1 MNPSMKQTLKQITPP
16 FLWNFARATNDS
28 IRRLPELPAAYLH
41 PWRREGIR
49 RLATLKDIHKGKR
62 AFVIANGPSLKFTD
76 MSKLR
81 NELTFGMNRIY
92 LMFPGLG
99 FSTTYLTVVN
109 DLVIEQTA
117 GELAALSLPKFL
129 AWRSRRHF
137 PTDLPIARLPTFL
150 YTSYTGPRFAT
161 DVRGRVWE
169 GATVTNVTLQLAFHM
184 GFQQVILIGVDH
196 NYSATGK
203 PNTTVI
209 SQGDDP
215 NHFSPS
221 YFGKGFRWQLPDLE
235 TSEVGYALAR
245 ESYRNSGRE
254 NLDATIGGKL
264 TIFPKVDYDSL
275 F

>member
-1 MNPSMKQTLKQITPP
+1 MKQTLKQITPP
-16 FLWNFARATNDS
+16 SLWNFARATNDS
-28 IRRLPELPAAYLH
+28 VRRLPELPAAYLH

-49 RLATLKDIHKGKR
+49 RLAALKDLHKGKR
-62 AFVIANGPSLKFTD
+62 AFIIANGPSLKQTD
-76 MSKLR
+76 MNKLR
-81 NELTFGMNRIY
+81 NEFTFGMNRIY
-92 LMFPGLG
+92 LMFPELG

-117 GELAALSLPKFL
+117 SDLAALSLPKFL

-137 PTDLPIARLPTFL
+137 PSELSMTQLPTFL
-150 YTSYTGPRFAT
+150 YTSYTGPRFST

-196 NYSATGK
+196 NYTATGK
-203 PNTTVI
+203 PNSTVV

-235 TSEVGYALAR
+235 TSEVGYAMAHDA
-245 ESYRNSGRE
+245 YRKAGRE
-254 NLDATIGGKL
+254 VLDATVGGKL
-264 TIFPKVDYDSL
+264 TIFPKVDYNSL
-275 F
+275 FG